1 MNLLKI
7 LLIFVSTVTAVCGF
21 LISDFH
27 YRTLPC
33 SCFDSKW
40 EVENPPD
47 SEEIKKILSQNFT
60 YLGRGY
66 QSYVLVSKDHQYVL
80 KLAPRF
86 HYCLHPLVQQFH
98 LPPFLE
104 SIRNKKIA
112 RKQAKRDKYFSAN
125 KIGYEK
131 LKNECGLIYVHLNPT
146 DHLKMAV
153 TIYDDFRRSRIIDID
168 HEVFIIQKKMKPICG
183 LLKEYS
189 QKKEQEKVHA
199 AIRYLVRHISNTM
212 RKGIINSDRSYYN
225 NYGFI
230 DNEIA
235 CFDVGSFREDPN
247 LKDSVYFSAQQQYL
261 LAKTRLWI
269 QKHYPEELSL
279 FDQESSKQR

>member
-1 MNLLKI
+1 MKLLNFS
-7 LLIFVSTVTAVCGF
+7 LIFLSAVTAACGL

-33 SCFDSKW
+33 SYFDPKW

-47 SEEIKKILSQNFT
+47 SEEIKKILSQKFT

-98 LPPFLE
+98 LPSFLE

-125 KIGYEK
+125 KI
-131 LKNECGLIYVHLNPT
+131 
-146 DHLKMAV
+146 
-153 TIYDDFRRSRIIDID
+153 TIKTTIQIHCCCDCYFVA
-168 HEVFIIQKKMKPICG
+168 EVW
-183 LLKEYS
+183 S
-189 QKKEQEKVHA
+189 
-199 AIRYLVRHISNTM
+199 
-212 RKGIINSDRSYYN
+212 
-225 NYGFI
+225 
-230 DNEIA
+230 
-235 CFDVGSFREDPN
+235 
-247 LKDSVYFSAQQQYL
+247 
-261 LAKTRLWI
+261 
-269 QKHYPEELSL
+269 
-279 FDQESSKQR
+279 